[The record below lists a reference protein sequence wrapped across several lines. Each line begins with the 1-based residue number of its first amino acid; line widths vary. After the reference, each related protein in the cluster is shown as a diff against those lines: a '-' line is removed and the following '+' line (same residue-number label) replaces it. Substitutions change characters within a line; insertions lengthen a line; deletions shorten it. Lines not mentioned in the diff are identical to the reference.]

1 MFKLPK
7 VRRRSKRRRSW
18 TTWLLVALALFY
30 FLSLAWHY
38 QQQLPSQEESFS
50 QFLHQAQTGEVKKV
64 VVYDQYLQ
72 VQLNNHQAYL
82 VNREPGAS
90 FIQAL
95 KDANVNPAQLDIVFN
110 NQNWSKIISD
120 LAVNIFPLLLTVAIF
135 YYLFKQAG
143 RAQSS
148 ILSFTKSRAKF
159 FVRGRQTVTF
169 KDVAGLEEAKK
180 ELQEVVDFLRHPKKY
195 QQLGARTP
203 KGVLLVGPSG
213 VGKTLLARAVAGE
226 ARVPFLSMAGSEF
239 MEVLVGVGASRV
251 RDLFNTAKK
260 SAPAIIFIDEIDA
273 IGRARSLA
281 GFGAQG
287 ERDQTLNQILVE
299 MDGFEPNER
308 VVVIAATNRGDL
320 LDPALLRPGRFDRR
334 IVLTLPDLE
343 EREAILQIHARG
355 KPFTRQVSWRQ
366 LAQRTVGFS
375 GADLENMLNE
385 AAILAARRGKKKIGP
400 AELEEAALKVKL
412 GPAKKRAFSPQ
423 DKAITAYH
431 ESGHALV
438 NWYLP
443 EMDPVQKISIVS
455 RGLALGFTL
464 IPPSRDRPHLTRNYL
479 EEQITA
485 LLGGR
490 AAEELQFQEM
500 TTGAASD
507 IQEATKIARR
517 MVVEYGMSPL
527 GPLNLGPQV
536 DLNQW
541 GQGIVT
547 PQEVS
552 PEMRAKIDREV
563 QKIINR
569 GYRRAKG
576 ILRQHRRELDRV
588 ARELLKKETLD
599 RTEFEALVGPKPRKG
614 TKN

>member
-1 MFKLPK
+1 MFKLPR
-7 VRRRSKRRRSW
+7 VGRRRKGRRSW

-50 QFLHQAQTGEVKKV
+50 QFLHQAQTGAVKKV

-72 VQLNNHQAYL
+72 VQLNNHQTYL

-95 KDANVNPAQLDIVFN
+95 KDANVDPARLDIVFN
-110 NQNWSKIISD
+110 NQNWSKIIGD
-120 LAVNIFPLLLTVAIF
+120 LAVNIFPLFLTVAIF
-135 YYLFKQAG
+135 YYIFKQAG

-159 FVRGRQTVTF
+159 FVRGRQPVTF

-180 ELQEVVDFLRHPKKY
+180 ELHEVVDFLRHPKKY

-239 MEVLVGVGASRV
+239 MEVLVGIGASRV
-251 RDLFNTAKK
+251 RDLFRTAKK

-343 EREAILQIHARG
+343 EREAILKIHARG
-355 KPFTRQVSWRQ
+355 KPFTHQVSWHQ

-385 AAILAARRGKKKIGP
+385 AAILTARRGKKKIGSS
-400 AELEEAALKVKL
+400 ELEEAALKVKL
-412 GPAKKRAFSPQ
+412 GPAKKRVFSAN

-479 EEQITA
+479 KEQITA

-541 GQGIVT
+541 GQGMVT
-547 PQEVS
+547 RQGVS
-552 PEMRAKIDREV
+552 PAMQAEV
-563 QKIINR
+563 DHEVRKIINHC
-569 GYRRAKG
+569 YRQAKD
-576 ILRQHRRELDRV
+576 ILRHHRRELDRV
-588 ARELLKKETLD
+588 ARELLKKETLE
-599 RTEFEALVGPKPRKG
+599 RTEFEALVGPKPKRS
-614 TKN
+614 